1 MIVELSLRISWPMI
15 AFAVIYIL
23 FLFYVIGAYVSAWT
37 FFGYPASM
45 R

>member
-1 MIVELSLRISWPMI
+1 MIVELSLKISWPLI
-15 AFAVIYIL
+15 AVAALQIL
-23 FLFYVIGAYVSAWT
+23 FLFYVIGAYMSAWT